1 MIKHVVLFQL
11 KDDVD
16 AAEKQQVMEA
26 FKAGILALPE
36 TISCI
41 RHIEVGFNANAKESY
56 DVALYSEFDSLADV
70 QAYAVHPDHVA
81 VAQIIIPY
89 VKSRACTDYEM

>member
-36 TISCI
+36 KISCI

-56 DVALYSEFDSLADV
+56 DVALYSEFDSLDDV
-70 QAYAVHPDHVA
+70 KTYATHPAHVA
-81 VAQIIIPY
+81 AGSLLADA
-89 VKSRACTDYEM
+89 KESRSCVDFEI

>member
-36 TISCI
+36 KISRI
-41 RHIEVGFNANAKESY
+41 RHIEIGFNANPAESY
-56 DVALYSEFDSLADV
+56 EVALYSEFDSLADV
-70 QAYAVHPDHVA
+70 QTYAVHPEHVA
-81 VAQIIIPY
+81 VAQIIKPY